1 MLEGIALAAVTQHE
15 LLERLESAKQKAQK
29 LQKEILVSHRVQVD
43 TVDPLIVFSNS
54 QRIYEGQRSFWSDAS
69 NELTLVGM
77 GEARRFD
84 IDGDDRFSGIQEKWQ
99 SIVTHQLE
107 DYHTPYIYGTG
118 PMVLGG
124 FSFDTKKDKTPLWT
138 NYSDASFVLPIHLYS
153 FFGDKAYLT
162 TNLFVHPDADVAK
175 LFEESM
181 TEKTVLLKKTSIE
194 ATEDR
199 AYTLTEIDPE
209 QWKESVADTTSM
221 IKEGK
226 IEKVVLA
233 REVIA
238 ETDETISVTTT
249 LQRLIHEQP
258 NSFIFA
264 IERGHK
270 CFLGASPER
279 LVQKSNGEVLSTC
292 LAGSIKRGT
301 FLEEDDHLGEQLLA
315 DQKNRE
321 EHAFVVEM
329 IREALEEVAGSVQI
343 PDAPTLYKGRDI
355 QHLYTPVVVKQANR
369 VSLLDVVER
378 LHPTPALGGFPQKE
392 SVKIIRDVE
401 KLDRGWYSS
410 PVGWIDH
417 HDQGEFAVAIRS
429 GLINENHA
437 SLFAGCGIVAESDPE
452 SEYEETKIKLKPM
465 LSALGGSFE

>member
-1 MLEGIALAAVTQHE
+1 MAAVTQHE